1 MLRLSA
7 PGLEIVLRED
17 ADYRAGSDDGRYG
30 REHVLARG
38 HTEAIGI
45 EVAAAGSAVG
55 SAVVIV
61 PMGSPGVHE
70 RCAMIRDDSLVLACG
85 GEVVAFSLPGLDLL
99 WRAEADP
106 GCIFGLHPVPGE
118 QAVIAH
124 GEQAIARVEPDG
136 TVAWMQWGEDIFSGE
151 LHLRGDAV
159 EVIDWNGEAY
169 RFHLA
174 DGTPLS

>member
-1 MLRLSA
+1 MLRLNA
-7 PGLEIVLRED
+7 PGLEIVLRDD
-17 ADYRAGSDDGRYG
+17 ADYRPGNETGRYG

-38 HTEAIGI
+38 HTKAVGI
-45 EVAAAGSAVG
+45 DVSAAGTLAASAV
-55 SAVVIV
+55 AIV
-61 PMGSPGVHE
+61 PMGTPGVHE
-70 RCAMIRDDSLVLACG
+70 RCAVARDDELILACG
-85 GEVVAFSLPGLDLL
+85 GEVVAFALPGLDLL

-106 GCIFGLHPVPGE
+106 GCIFGLHPVPGA

-151 LHLRGDAV
+151 LRLRDDAV
-159 EVIDWNGEAY
+159 EVIDWNWDVY